1 MLIENRPKK
10 LDRSRRSFLKA
21 VGAGAVA
28 LPFFRLLASSVSD
41 AQTAMSPLRLLVI
54 FNPLGMPFDYWRPQ
68 MTSSGYTLDF
78 PQSVLAPL
86 SKYQDKMIILDGID
100 IVPEIKY
107 GDFGHLATGSLLTG
121 DVYKD
126 LGGVNPTVQSLDQ
139 FLAFQ
144 STVGGQTAYRS
155 LELGVGG
162 NKTTSHVMSWGPNG
176 AILPRINNPY
186 GTFKTLFANY
196 KPADAG
202 AGGPSQADL
211 NAIAQKKSVLDYVQ
225 ADVKRLQSRLGTLE
239 KQKLDLHLTAVS
251 DIERRLT
258 GGAGAGG
265 MMMAAGCAPPT
276 TFTDEATWQ
285 GMWQQDPTTIVNFP
299 ADPPYGNFMF
309 DHIQELTD
317 LQIAM
322 IAQAFACDLTRV
334 ITLQF
339 FEDGCDGGAP
349 WAQPM
354 VPSSDPFYDPHVCT
368 HADTSDPRR
377 APMMAVYQTWY
388 AQQVANLMDQLAAIP
403 EGNGTVLDH
412 TLIFW
417 SNENG
422 EAHDLAC
429 VPMILAG
436 GCNGVFT
443 MGRYLKYN
451 YPDNTRND
459 AAPYQPHN
467 ALLVSIANAF
477 PGVNINSY
485 GNTSAYNWGTGGL
498 PQL

>member
-1 MLIENRPKK
+1 MLVENRPNK

-21 VGAGAVA
+21 VGAGAIS

-86 SKYQDKMIILDGID
+86 AKYQDKLIILDGID

-107 GDFGHLATGSLLTG
+107 GDFGHEATGSLLTG

-126 LGGVNPTVQSLDQ
+126 LAGVNPTIQSLDQ
-139 FLAFQ
+139 FLASQ
-144 STVGGQTAYRS
+144 ATIGGRTFLRS
-155 LELGVGG
+155 LELDVGG
-162 NKTTSHVMSWGPNG
+162 NKTTSHIMSWGPNG
-176 AILPRINNPY
+176 AMLPRIINPY
-186 GTFKTLFANY
+186 GTFKTLFAGY

-202 AGGPSQADL
+202 AASQAAL
-211 NAIAQKKSVLDYVQ
+211 NTLAQKKSVLDYVQ
-225 ADVKRLQSRLGTLE
+225 ADIKRLQPRLGTLE
-239 KQKLDLHLTAVS
+239 QQKLDQHLSAVA
-251 DIERRLT
+251 DLENRLT
-258 GGAGAGG
+258 GGAGAGSI
-265 MMMAAGCAPPT
+265 MTSACAPPT
-276 TFTDEATWQ
+276 SIPDQATWQ
-285 GMWQQDPTTIVNFP
+285 GLYAEDPNNIVNF
-299 ADPPYGNFMF
+299 ASDKYGTFMF
-309 DHIQELTD
+309 DHVQEWTD
-317 LQIAM
+317 LQIGM

-349 WAQPM
+349 WAQPN
-354 VPSSDPFYDPHVCT
+354 VPASDPFYDPHVCT

-377 APMMAVYQTWY
+377 APMMATYQTWY
-388 AQQVANLMDQLAAIP
+388 SQQVANLMDQLAAIP
-403 EGNGTVLDH
+403 EGDGTVLDH

-436 GCNGVFT
+436 GCNGAFK

-451 YPDNTRND
+451 YRDNERND

-467 ALLVSIANAF
+467 QLLVSIANAF

-485 GNTSAYNWGTGGL
+485 GNTSAYNWGSGSL